1 MHHRI
6 QKACRSIFG
15 VKTGLLSTKML
26 YIFKYLL
33 TNINRIEWSDPD
45 NMTMRVF
52 WENGYAGTSLAQL
65 TTALGINKPSLY
77 AAFGNKERL
86 FATAMEHYMDRYA
99 APALHR
105 LTDPPDVPLKGRLRA
120 YLFGIIDVISD
131 CESPKGCMF
140 VKSSCESG
148 GVAIPGEITA
158 SLQDM
163 GMANEMAL
171 SHLLETERL
180 NGWLPE
186 DTQVQDT
193 ASFLLSVTYGLS
205 VLARRGKTKEE
216 LKAVAEMAV
225 SALPGIG

>member
-1 MHHRI
+1 MNAGRKRSFDKEEALD
-6 QKACRSIFG
+6 KA
-15 VKTGLLSTKML
+15 
-26 YIFKYLL
+26 
-33 TNINRIEWSDPD
+33 
-45 NMTMRVF
+45 MRVF

-65 TTALGINKPSLY
+65 TSALGINKPSLY
-77 AAFGNKERL
+77 AAFGNKEQL

-99 APALHR
+99 APALHQ
-105 LTDPPDVPLKGRLRA
+105 LTDPSDVPLKGRLRA

-148 GVAIPGEITA
+148 SVAIPGEIAT

-171 SHLLETERL
+171 TNLLEAERL
-180 NGWLPE
+180 NGQLPE
-186 DTQVQDT
+186 DIQVHDIT
-193 ASFLLSVTYGLS
+193 SYLLSVTYGLT
-205 VLARRGKTKEE
+205 VLAQRGKTKEE
-216 LKAVAEMAV
+216 LMAVAEMAV